1 LIRGLYGEPVMNIL
15 WKINFTCASIL
26 KWLGQNIACSFINRP
41 APVHVLFCLVDHF
54 EPGSGNVPIET
65 ERERMQLLLTSL
77 PNFMKQHRDSA
88 GNLSKRTWFFPPHC
102 HRNGNLRKLVSL
114 CADGLGEVELH
125 LHHGK
130 TMPDTSKNLRKT
142 IELCIQEYSHFGI
155 FGTENGR
162 KRYGFIHG
170 DWALDNSR
178 NNLYCGVNNELQIL
192 KETGCFADFTF
203 PSLNISNPDKINSI
217 YYALDD
223 PNKAKSYNTGK
234 HVRKNGKEWGD
245 LMMIQG
251 PMHAYFLYK
260 NIAGLRIM
268 GDAVNGN
275 SHVAKGRIDLWVKT
289 GIHVKGAGNVVI
301 IKTHTHGAVDY
312 EAVLGNELHGILHYL
327 ETQYNDG
334 NRYMLHYVTA
344 RELFN
349 IVKAIEHGEP
359 ADNIEQYRN
368 YKIQSPVYNCSVN
381 YESASELLKEC
392 VYKTYQ

>member
-1 LIRGLYGEPVMNIL
+1 
-15 WKINFTCASIL
+15 
-26 KWLGQNIACSFINRP
+26 
-41 APVHVLFCLVDHF
+41 
-54 EPGSGNVPIET
+54 
-65 ERERMQLLLTSL
+65 
-77 PNFMKQHRDSA
+77 
-88 GNLSKRTWFFPPHC
+88 
-102 HRNGNLRKLVSL
+102 
-114 CADGLGEVELH
+114 
-125 LHHGK
+125 
-130 TMPDTSKNLRKT
+130 
-142 IELCIQEYSHFGI
+142 
-155 FGTENGR
+155 
-162 KRYGFIHG
+162 
-170 DWALDNSR
+170 
-178 NNLYCGVNNELQIL
+178 
-192 KETGCFADFTF
+192 
-203 PSLNISNPDKINSI
+203 LNISNPDKINSI